1 MKFTKEE
8 KIAFV
13 KRYQDGET
21 DNILCTKKLSQPVSS
36 ATQHLST
43 GEFGEELVTL
53 RYRKFAL

>member
-1 MKFTKEE
+1 MMDIFYAVALTCPT
-8 KIAFV
+8 F
-13 KRYQDGET
+13 ET